1 VLTFNDLRGQPA
13 KPGDPTLFEAPP
25 VTRTFDAPEFRGV
38 TFYEVEAKSLL
49 NRVPAASRMPFE
61 WTVNVYRGCSHSCS
75 YCLGGDTP
83 ILMADGRT
91 KPLAEL
97 RVGDKIYGTVFDG
110 KYRRYAVTEVL
121 AHWATVKP
129 AYRVTLQD
137 GTKLIASGDH
147 RFLTGRGWKHVTGT
161 EQGRDRRSHLT
172 LNDKLMGTGHFAE
185 SPKDTADY
193 RRGYLCG
200 IIRGDGT
207 LGSRTYFGPNGRDWT
222 GHWFRL
228 ALVDREGLVR
238 TSEYLSELGIPT
250 RPFVFQQATPT
261 RKQVDAIDA
270 GSRQSVTAIR
280 ELTAWPTEP
289 STDWCKGFLAGIFD
303 AEGGYSRGN
312 GIVRISNTD
321 QAIIDHIAICLW
333 RLGFF
338 FVLETQPGTNK
349 PVTVFRLV
357 GGLRHHLRFFLTVD
371 PAITRKRTFEG
382 RAIKN
387 DAPLGVVSVESLGIE
402 MPMYDIRTGTG
413 DFIADGV
420 VSHNCFAR
428 PTHTYLNFNAAEDF
442 ENRIVVKVNAAEV
455 LRRELR
461 RPTWGGQHVA
471 MGTNT
476 DPYQRC
482 EGRYKLTRAVLEV
495 FRDFRNPCSVLT
507 KSPLLTRDLDLMT
520 ELREVAGFSAALSIG
535 TLDEDAW
542 RSTEPGTPHPRA
554 RIAAV
559 RRLREAG
566 IECGVLVAPILPGI
580 SDRPDQL
587 KAVVGAAAD
596 AGATH
601 IASITLHLR
610 PGVKEVFM
618 PWLEREHPELVAG
631 YRRMY
636 RGANAPKEVRD
647 TISARVRSA
656 RASAR
661 ARAGATG
668 GVTAG
673 AMQGPDPAAR
683 AGAARRETDSE
694 VEREDDA
701 YRWRPPRT
709 GVGRDG
715 DPEPERDERR
725 SGRRPEAAPRQLDLG
740 LG

>member
-1 VLTFNDLRGQPA
+1 MLTFNDLRGQPA

-61 WTVNVYRGCSHSCS
+61 WTVNVYRGCGHAC
-75 YCLGGDTP
+75 
-83 ILMADGRT
+83 
-91 KPLAEL
+91 
-97 RVGDKIYGTVFDG
+97 
-110 KYRRYAVTEVL
+110 RY
-121 AHWATVKP
+121 
-129 AYRVTLQD
+129 
-137 GTKLIASGDH
+137 
-147 RFLTGRGWKHVTGT
+147 
-161 EQGRDRRSHLT
+161 
-172 LNDKLMGTGHFAE
+172 
-185 SPKDTADY
+185 
-193 RRGYLCG
+193 
-200 IIRGDGT
+200 
-207 LGSRTYFGPNGRDWT
+207 
-222 GHWFRL
+222 
-228 ALVDREGLVR
+228 
-238 TSEYLSELGIPT
+238 
-250 RPFVFQQATPT
+250 
-261 RKQVDAIDA
+261 
-270 GSRQSVTAIR
+270 
-280 ELTAWPTEP
+280 
-289 STDWCKGFLAGIFD
+289 
-303 AEGGYSRGN
+303 
-312 GIVRISNTD
+312 
-321 QAIIDHIAICLW
+321 
-333 RLGFF
+333 
-338 FVLETQPGTNK
+338 
-349 PVTVFRLV
+349 
-357 GGLRHHLRFFLTVD
+357 
-371 PAITRKRTFEG
+371 
-382 RAIKN
+382 
-387 DAPLGVVSVESLGIE
+387 
-402 MPMYDIRTGTG
+402 
-413 DFIADGV
+413 
-420 VSHNCFAR
+420 CFAR
-428 PTHTYLNFNAAEDF
+428 PTHTYLNFSAGEDF

-559 RRLREAG
+559 RRLRVAG

-580 SDRPDQL
+580 SDSPDQL

-601 IASITLHLR
+601 IAGITLHLR

-668 GVTAG
+668 EVTAG
-673 AMQGPDPAAR
+673 ATQGPDPAAP
-683 AGAARRETDSE
+683 GGTARREVDSE
-694 VEREDDA
+694 VEREGDA
-701 YRWRPPRT
+701 YRWRPPRPEA
-709 GVGRDG
+709 GRDG
-715 DPEPERDERR
+715 DPDTERYDRR
-725 SGRRPEAAPRQLDLG
+725 SGRGPDLAPRQLDLG